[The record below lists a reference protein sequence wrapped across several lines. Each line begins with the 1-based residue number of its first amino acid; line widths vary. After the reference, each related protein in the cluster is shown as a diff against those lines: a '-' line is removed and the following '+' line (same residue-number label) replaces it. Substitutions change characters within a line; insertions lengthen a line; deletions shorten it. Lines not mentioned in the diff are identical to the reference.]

1 MTAAPTAMP
10 RKIQRLAL
18 AAPPAPRSVARST
31 SAQAVPSGYGSSA
44 CASTISIR
52 RSGTIAAMP
61 SSAPRNASTTTCQYG
76 GTRPQRNSAGIVK
89 IVPVASDVEA
99 EATVCE
105 RLASRI
111 VPRVRSRWNT
121 ATVITAAG
129 IEAETVM
136 PTRSPR

>member
-1 MTAAPTAMP
+1 MP
-10 RKIQRLAL
+10 HRK
-18 AAPPAPRSVARST
+18 
-31 SAQAVPSGYGSSA
+31 
-44 CASTISIR
+44 
-52 RSGTIAAMP
+52 
-61 SSAPRNASTTTCQYG
+61 
-76 GTRPQRNSAGIVK
+76 SAGIVK

-111 VPRVRSRWNT
+111 VPGDRKSRKT

-136 PTRSPR
+136 PTRRPR